1 MRIADISIKQPV
13 FITMV
18 IAMIMVLGAVSYT
31 RLGVDL
37 MPDVTLPIVS
47 IATPYPGVGPEE
59 VEQQVTKPIE
69 DVLSSINGLDKLSST
84 SSEGISVIVA
94 QFKLEKD
101 AVQAANECRDKIST
115 IRGSLPR
122 DIQEP
127 IIDKFDASAAPILS
141 YGIVSRN
148 GRLNTVDL
156 RQLIDDEI
164 RPRVERIDGVGQV
177 QVLGG
182 LEREIKVKVDVDK
195 LTLFN
200 LSLAQVS
207 QAIRSENLNLP
218 AGRVTQQ
225 SYDFLIRT
233 KAEFKDVDE
242 INRVIVANPGGNP
255 IYLRDVATVTDS
267 TKTRQTISRVNG
279 IENITLVVQKRS
291 GTNTVKV
298 AENVKKAMALAAEA
312 YPDLDIKQ
320 STDESVFIKESRD
333 DVLKSLIEGAL
344 LAGLVVFLSFG
355 DLRNTLITVAGLPVC
370 IVGTYAVMAALGF
383 TINVITLLGLSL
395 SIGLLIDD
403 AIVVRENIFRHME
416 KLGKHPMQAA
426 SEGTAEVGLAVLAT
440 SLTLVSVFLPVGFAT
455 GIAGKFFKQFGITI
469 AAAVLISLFE
479 AFTFAPM
486 LSAYFFKEA
495 KKNGKSSLSS
505 RLVGSIT
512 RVYDD
517 LGRGYRPVLRWAI
530 GHRKTVIAI
539 TLVIFA
545 LSGWLFTLVGI
556 GGTPHGNRPEFNI
569 KVQVASGSSLES
581 TERTVRQ
588 IEDILRR
595 EPEIKDVFSVIGT
608 TDGASD
614 EATVNVKL
622 KSRSGADVYQDQL
635 RPKLARIAG
644 ARLTFQ
650 ESMSIS
656 GNAAQSFQQLPIQI
670 NIKSPNLDSLTT
682 AADEIRR
689 SLAEIPQLVDL
700 NSDYR
705 APKPEIQIQ
714 IDRERAS
721 QLGANTLQIASA
733 MRSYV
738 DGDIASRFR
747 QGEKLYDIRVLA
759 GDNTREDLD
768 RLSKV
773 YIPTM
778 RGGLIT
784 LDQVAQFKV
793 VNGPTQIKRK
803 DRVRQVTVVSNI
815 LQGAALNEVTRK
827 VQDRLDAIAL
837 PKDVTYD
844 FGGQVETNAEMFQT
858 LALSLGLAIVFVYM
872 ILASQF
878 GSFLQPFALMLA
890 LPLSIV
896 GAVLGLLAANKLF
909 DMVAFIGLIM
919 LMGLVTKNS
928 ILLIDYTNV
937 LRRRGKDRTTAI
949 LEAGATRLRPIL
961 MTSLAMILGMIPV
974 AFGLGAS
981 SNFRAGIGFTI
992 IGGLISSTVLTLV
1005 IVPVFYVIIDNF
1017 EGRFKRRKPVP
1028 EMINGGSVPA

>member
-1 MRIADISIKQPV
+1 MKIADISIKQPV

-18 IAMIMVLGAVSYT
+18 IALIMVLGAVSYT

-69 DVLSSINGLDKLSST
+69 DVLSSINGLDKISST
-84 SSEGISVIVA
+84 SSEGVSVVVA

-101 AVQAANECRDKIST
+101 ATQAANECRDKIST
-115 IRGSLPR
+115 IRGTLPR

-127 IIDKFDASAAPILS
+127 IIDKFDASAAPVVS

-164 RPRVERIDGVGQV
+164 RPRIERIDGVGQV
-177 QVLGG
+177 QVVGG

-200 LSLAQVS
+200 LSLPQVS
-207 QAIRSENLNLP
+207 QAIRAENLNLP

-233 KAEFKDVDE
+233 KAEFQAVDE
-242 INRVIVANPGGNP
+242 ISRVIVANLGGNP
-255 IYLRDVATVTDS
+255 IYLRDVAAVIDS

-279 IENITLVVQKRS
+279 VENITLVVQKRS

-298 AENVKKAMALAAEA
+298 AENVKAAMAKVAED
-312 YPDLDIKQ
+312 YPDLDVKQ

-355 DLRNTLITVAGLPVC
+355 DLRNTLITIAGLPVC

-426 SEGTAEVGLAVLAT
+426 SDGTAEVGLAVLAT

-486 LSAYFFKEA
+486 LSAYFFKEGR
-495 KKNGKSSLSS
+495 KNGKASLTS
-505 RLVGSIT
+505 RLDHAIT
-512 RVYDD
+512 GAYDG
-517 LGRGYRPVLRWAI
+517 LGRGYRPILNWAI
-530 GHRKTVIAI
+530 GHRKSVIAI
-539 TLVIFA
+539 TLAIFA

-581 TERTVRQ
+581 TERVVRQ
-588 IEDILRR
+588 IEDLLKG

-608 TDGASD
+608 TDGSSD

-635 RPKLARIAG
+635 RPKLAGIAG

-650 ESMSIS
+650 ESMSLS
-656 GNAAQSFQQLPIQI
+656 GNSAQSFQQLPIQI
-670 NIKSPNLDSLTT
+670 NIKSPNLESLTT
-682 AADEIRR
+682 AADAIRR
-689 SLAEIPQLVDL
+689 SLANIPQLVDL

-733 MRSYV
+733 MRGLV

-747 QGEKLYDIRVLA
+747 QGENLYDIRVLA
-759 GDNTREDLD
+759 NDSTRDDLD

-773 YIPTM
+773 YVPTM

-784 LDQVAQFKV
+784 LDQVAKFKV

-815 LQGAALNEVTRK
+815 LQGAALNQITREVQTR
-827 VQDRLDAIAL
+827 LNAIDL

-858 LALSLGLAIVFVYM
+858 LTLSLGLAIVFVYM

-878 GSFLQPFALMLA
+878 GSFLQPFSLMLA
-890 LPLSIV
+890 LPLSVV
-896 GAVLGLLAANKLF
+896 GAILGLLAANKLF

-937 LRRRGKDRTTAI
+937 LRRRGLGRTEAI

-992 IGGLISSTVLTLV
+992 IGGVISSTVLTLV

-1017 EGRFKRRKPVP
+1017 ESRFKRKKPVP
-1028 EMINGGSVPA
+1028 AAQTAA

>member
-18 IAMIMVLGAVSYT
+18 IAMIVVLGLVSYT

-37 MPDVTLPIVS
+37 MPDVTLPI
-47 IATPYPGVGPEE
+47 IAVTTPYPGVGPEE

-84 SSEGISVIVA
+84 SSEGVSVIVA
-94 QFKLEKD
+94 QFKLEKE
-101 AVQAANECRDKIST
+101 AQVASNEVRDKIST
-115 IRGSLPR
+115 IRGTLPR
-122 DIQEP
+122 DILEP
-127 IIDKFDASAAPILS
+127 IIDKFDPSSAPILS
-141 YGIVSRN
+141 YGIVSRS
-148 GRLNTVDL
+148 GRLNTAELRLLVDDQIKPL
-156 RQLIDDEI
+156 
-164 RPRVERIDGVGQV
+164 VERVDGVGQV
-177 QVLGG
+177 SIVGG

-195 LTLFN
+195 LALFG
-200 LSLAQVS
+200 LSPAQVG

-225 SYDFLIRT
+225 NYDFLIRT
-233 KAEFKDVDE
+233 KAEFREVDE

-255 IYLRDVATVTDS
+255 IYLRDVATVSDS
-267 TKTRQTISRVNG
+267 TKTRQTISRVDG
-279 IENITLVVQKRS
+279 VENVTLVVQKRS

-298 AENVKKAMALAAEA
+298 AEEVKKAMVRIAAA
-312 YPDLDIKQ
+312 APDLDIKL

-333 DVLKSLIEGAL
+333 DVLKSLIEGAI
-344 LAGLVVFLSFG
+344 LAGLVVLLSFG
-355 DLRNTLITVAGLPVC
+355 DFRNTLITIAGLPVC
-370 IVGTYAVMAALGF
+370 VIGTYAVMAALGF
-383 TINVITLLGLSL
+383 TINVITLLALSL

-416 KLGKHPMQAA
+416 KLGQHPMKAA

-440 SLTLVSVFLPVGFAT
+440 TLTLVSVFLPVGFAT
-455 GIAGKFFKQFGITI
+455 GIAGKFLKQFGITI

-495 KKNGKSSLSS
+495 QANGKASLSS
-505 RLVGSIT
+505 RLMGSVT
-512 RVYDD
+512 RVYDS
-517 LGRGYRPVLRWAI
+517 LGRGYRPILKWAV
-530 GHRKTVIAI
+530 GHRKTTI
-539 TLVIFA
+539 TVTLAIFA

-556 GGTPHGNRPEFNI
+556 GGTPHGDRPEFNI
-569 KVQVASGSSLES
+569 KVQVASGSSLGS
-581 TERTVRQ
+581 TERTVRR
-588 IEDILRR
+588 IEDILRN
-595 EPEIKDVFSVIGT
+595 EPEVTDVFSVIGT

-622 KSRSGADVYQDQL
+622 RSRGMTEEYQDRL
-635 RPKLARIAG
+635 RPRLAGIPG
-644 ARLTFQ
+644 AKLTFQ
-650 ESMSIS
+650 ESMSMGGS
-656 GNAAQSFQQLPIQI
+656 AAQTFAQLPIQI
-670 NIKSPNLDSLTT
+670 NIKSTNLESLTT
-682 AADEIRR
+682 AAEMLRT
-689 SLAEIPQLVDL
+689 SLAQIPQLVDL
-700 NSDYR
+700 NSDYKP
-705 APKPEIQIQ
+705 PKPEIQIQ

-721 QLGANTLQIASA
+721 QLGVSTLQVAAA
-733 MRSYV
+733 MRGLV

-747 QGEKLYDIRVLA
+747 QGEKLFDIRVLA
-759 GDNTREDLD
+759 SDDTRLDLD
-768 RLSKV
+768 RLARV

-778 RGGLIT
+778 KGGMIT
-784 LDQVAQFKV
+784 LDQVAKFRV

-815 LQGAALNEVTRK
+815 LKGAAINQITREV
-827 VQDRLDAIAL
+827 QSRLDSLNL

-844 FGGQVETNAEMFQT
+844 FGGQVEMNAEMFQT
-858 LALSLGLAIVFVYM
+858 LTLALALAVVFVYM
-872 ILASQF
+872 VLASQF
-878 GSFLQPFALMLA
+878 ASFLQPFALMLA
-890 LPLSIV
+890 LPLSII
-896 GAVLGLLAANKLF
+896 GAVLGLLVANKLF

-937 LRRRGKDRTTAI
+937 LRRRGVERTQAI

-961 MTSLAMILGMIPV
+961 MTSLAMILGMLPV

-981 SNFRAGIGFTI
+981 SNFRAGIGVTI

-1005 IVPVFYVIIDNF
+1005 IVPVFYIILDNV
-1017 EGRFKRRKPVP
+1017 EARFRKRKT
-1028 EMINGGSVPA
+1028 A

>member
-18 IAMIMVLGAVSYT
+18 IAMIVVLGLVSYT

-37 MPDVTLPIVS
+37 MPDVTLPIVAVS
-47 IATPYPGVGPEE
+47 IPYPGVGPEE

-84 SSEGISVIVA
+84 SSEGVSVIVA

-101 AVQAANECRDKIST
+101 AEQAANECRDKIST

-122 DIQEP
+122 DILEP

-148 GRLNTVDL
+148 ARLNTVDL
-156 RQLIDDEI
+156 RLLVDDEI
-164 RPRVERIDGVGQV
+164 KPLVERVDGVGQV
-177 QVLGG
+177 SIVGG
-182 LEREIKVKVDVDK
+182 LEREIKVKVDNDK

-200 LSLAQVS
+200 LSLAQVG

-218 AGRVTQQ
+218 AGRITQQ
-225 SYDFLIRT
+225 NYDFLIRT
-233 KAEFKDVDE
+233 KAEFREVDE

-255 IYLRDVATVTDS
+255 IYLRDIAAVSDS
-267 TKTRQTISRVNG
+267 NKTRQTISRVNG
-279 IENITLVVQKRS
+279 VENVTLVVQKRS

-298 AENVKKAMALAAEA
+298 AEDVKKAIVRISQA

-333 DVLKSLIEGAL
+333 DVLKSLIEGAI
-344 LAGLVVFLSFG
+344 LAGLVVLLSFG
-355 DLRNTLITVAGLPVC
+355 DLRNTLITIAGLPVC
-370 IVGTYAVMAALGF
+370 VIGTYAVMSALGF
-383 TINVITLLGLSL
+383 TINIITLLALSL

-416 KLGKHPMQAA
+416 KLGQHPMQAA

-440 SLTLVSVFLPVGFAT
+440 TLTLVSVFLPVGFAT

-486 LSAYFFKEA
+486 LSAYFFKEGRQNSRA
-495 KKNGKSSLSS
+495 SLSAK
-505 RLVGSIT
+505 LMASIT
-512 RVYDD
+512 RVYDS
-517 LGRGYRPVLRWAI
+517 LGRGYRPILKWAV
-530 GHRKTVIAI
+530 GHRKSVIVI
-539 TLVIFA
+539 TLAIFA
-545 LSGWLFTLVGI
+545 LSGWLFTVVGI

-569 KVQVASGSSLES
+569 KVQVASGSSLDS
-581 TERTVRQ
+581 TERTVRR
-588 IEDILRR
+588 IEDLLRS

-614 EATVNVKL
+614 EATVNVKM
-622 KSRSGADVYQDQL
+622 KTQGTTEEYQDRL
-635 RPKLARIAG
+635 RPKLAGIPG
-644 ARLTFQ
+644 AKLTFQ
-650 ESMSIS
+650 ESMSIGGS
-656 GNAAQSFQQLPIQI
+656 AAQSFAQLPIQI
-670 NIKSPNLDSLTT
+670 NVKSTNLESLTT
-682 AADEIRR
+682 AAGMIRT
-689 SLAEIPQLVDL
+689 SLAQIPQLVDL
-700 NSDYR
+700 NSDYKP
-705 APKPEIQIQ
+705 PKPEIQIQ

-721 QLGANTLQIASA
+721 QLGVNTLQVASV
-733 MRSYV
+733 MRSLV

-747 QGEKLYDIRVLA
+747 QGEKLFDIRVLA
-759 GDNTREDLD
+759 SDETRLDLD
-768 RLSKV
+768 RLSRV

-778 RGGLIT
+778 RGGMIT
-784 LDQVAQFKV
+784 LDQVARFKV

-803 DRVRQVTVVSNI
+803 DRVRQVTVVSNT
-815 LQGAALNEVTRK
+815 LKGAALNLITRD
-827 VQDRLDAIAL
+827 VQGRLSALNL

-858 LALSLGLAIVFVYM
+858 LTLSLALAVVFVYM

-878 GSFLQPFALMLA
+878 GSFLQPFALMLT
-890 LPLSIV
+890 LPLSII
-896 GAVLGLLAANKLF
+896 GAVLGLLLANKLF

-937 LRRRGKDRTTAI
+937 LRRRGMERTQAI

-981 SNFRAGIGFTI
+981 SNFRSAIGFTI
-992 IGGLISSTVLTLV
+992 IGGLVSSTILTLV
-1005 IVPVFYVIIDNF
+1005 IVPVFYIILDNV
-1017 EGRFKRRKPVP
+1017 EGRFKKRKP
-1028 EMINGGSVPA
+1028 A

>member
-18 IAMIMVLGAVSYT
+18 IAMIVVLGLVSYT

-37 MPDVTLPIVS
+37 MPDVTLPIVAVS
-47 IATPYPGVGPEE
+47 TPYPGVGPEE

-84 SSEGISVIVA
+84 SSEGVSVIIA

-101 AVQAANECRDKIST
+101 AQQAASECRDKIST
-115 IRGSLPR
+115 IRSTLPR
-122 DIQEP
+122 DILEP
-127 IIDKFDASAAPILS
+127 IIDKFDSSAAPILS
-141 YGIVSRN
+141 YGIVSRS

-156 RQLIDDEI
+156 RLLVDDEI
-164 RPRVERIDGVGQV
+164 RPLVERVDGVGQV
-177 QVLGG
+177 SIVGG
-182 LEREIKVKVDVDK
+182 LEREIRVKVDNDK
-195 LTLFN
+195 LTLFG
-200 LSLAQVS
+200 LSPAQVS

-225 SYDFLIRT
+225 NYDFLIRT
-233 KAEFKDVDE
+233 KAEFREIGE

-255 IYLRDVATVTDS
+255 IYLQDIAAVSDS

-279 IENITLVVQKRS
+279 VENVTLAVLKRS
-291 GTNTVKV
+291 GTNTVRV
-298 AENVKKAMALAAEA
+298 AEDVKKAMLRIGGA
-312 YPDLDIKQ
+312 YPDLDIKL
-320 STDESVFIKESRD
+320 STDESVFVKESRD
-333 DVLKSLIEGAL
+333 DVLKSLIEGAI
-344 LAGLVVFLSFG
+344 LAGLVVLLSFG
-355 DLRNTLITVAGLPVC
+355 DLRNTLITIAGLPVC
-370 IVGTYAVMAALGF
+370 IIGTYAVMSALGF
-383 TINVITLLGLSL
+383 TINVITLLALSL

-416 KLGKHPMQAA
+416 KLGQHPMQAA

-440 SLTLVSVFLPVGFAT
+440 TLTLVSVFLPVGFAT
-455 GIAGKFFKQFGITI
+455 GIAGKFLKQFGITI

-495 KKNGKSSLSS
+495 RKNGKASLSS
-505 RLVGSIT
+505 SLMGSVT
-512 RVYDD
+512 RVYDG
-517 LGRGYRPVLRWAI
+517 LGRGYRPILKWAV
-530 GHRKTVIAI
+530 GHRKSVIVI
-539 TLVIFA
+539 TLAIFA

-556 GGTPHGNRPEFNI
+556 GGTPRGNRPEFNI

-581 TERTVRQ
+581 TERTVRR
-588 IEDILRR
+588 IEDILRG

-614 EATVNVKL
+614 EATVNVKTRTQG
-622 KSRSGADVYQDQL
+622 KTDEYQDRL
-635 RPKLARIAG
+635 RPKLAGVPG
-644 ARLTFQ
+644 AKLTFQ

-656 GNAAQSFQQLPIQI
+656 GSAAQSFAQLPIQI
-670 NIKSPNLDSLTT
+670 NIKSTNMESLTA
-682 AADEIRR
+682 AADMVRT
-689 SLAEIPQLVDL
+689 SLARIPQLVDL
-700 NSDYR
+700 NSDYKP
-705 APKPEIQIQ
+705 PKPEIQIR

-721 QLGANTLQIASA
+721 QLGVSTLQVASA
-733 MRSYV
+733 MRSLI

-747 QGEKLYDIRVLA
+747 QGEKLFDIRVLA
-759 GDNTREDLD
+759 ADDTRQDLD
-768 RLSKV
+768 RLSRV
-773 YIPTM
+773 YIPAI
-778 RGGLIT
+778 RGGMIT
-784 LDQVAQFKV
+784 LDQVAKFKV
-793 VNGPTQIKRK
+793 INGPTQIKRK

-815 LQGAALNEVTRK
+815 LKGAALNQITRD
-827 VQDRLDAIAL
+827 VQGRLDALNL

-844 FGGQVETNAEMFQT
+844 FGGQVETNAEMFRT
-858 LALSLGLAIVFVYM
+858 LTLSLALAVIFVYM

-878 GSFLQPFALMLA
+878 GSFMQPFALMLA
-890 LPLSIV
+890 LPLSII
-896 GAVLGLLAANKLF
+896 GAVLGLLVANKLF

-937 LRRRGKDRTTAI
+937 LRRRGMQRTQAI

-974 AFGLGAS
+974 AFGIGAS
-981 SNFRAGIGFTI
+981 TDFRAAIGFTI
-992 IGGLISSTVLTLV
+992 IGGLISSTILTLV
-1005 IVPVFYVIIDNF
+1005 IVPVFYVVLDNF
-1017 EGRFKRRKPVP
+1017 EGKFKKRKPAQV
-1028 EMINGGSVPA
+1028 

>member
-1 MRIADISIKQPV
+1 MKIADISIKQPV

-18 IAMIMVLGAVSYT
+18 IALIVVLGVVAYT

-37 MPDVTLPIVS
+37 MPDVTLPIIAVS
-47 IATPYPGVGPEE
+47 TPYPGVGPEE

-84 SSEGISVIVA
+84 SSEGVSVIVA

-101 AVQAANECRDKIST
+101 AEQAANECRDKIST
-115 IRGSLPR
+115 IRGTLPR
-122 DIQEP
+122 DILEP
-127 IIDKFDASAAPILS
+127 IIDKFDPSAAPILS
-141 YGIVSRN
+141 YGIASR
-148 GRLNTVDL
+148 GTRLNTAEL
-156 RQLIDDEI
+156 RLLVEDELK
-164 RPRVERIDGVGQV
+164 PLVERVDGVGQV
-177 QVLGG
+177 SVVGG
-182 LEREIKVKVDVDK
+182 LEREIKVKVDNDK

-218 AGRVTQQ
+218 AGRITQEN
-225 SYDFLIRT
+225 YDFLIRT
-233 KAEFKDVDE
+233 KAEFREVE
-242 INRVIVANPGGNP
+242 ELNRVIVANPGGSP
-255 IYLRDVATVTDS
+255 VYLRDVAAVSDS

-279 IENITLVVQKRS
+279 VENVTLVVLKRS
-291 GTNTVKV
+291 GTNTVRV
-298 AENVKKAMALAAEA
+298 AEDVKKAMIRVAAA
-312 YPDLDIKQ
+312 YPALDIKL

-333 DVLKSLIEGAL
+333 DVLKSLIEGAI
-344 LAGLVVFLSFG
+344 LAGLVVLLSFG
-355 DLRNTLITVAGLPVC
+355 DFRNTLITIAGLPVC
-370 IVGTYAVMAALGF
+370 IIGTYAVMSALGF
-383 TINVITLLGLSL
+383 TINVITLLALSL

-416 KLGKHPMQAA
+416 KLGQHPMQAA
-426 SEGTAEVGLAVLAT
+426 SQGTAEVGLAVVAT
-440 SLTLVSVFLPVGFAT
+440 TLTLVSVFLPVAFAT
-455 GIAGKFFKQFGITI
+455 GIAGKFLKQFGITI

-495 KKNGKSSLSS
+495 RRNGKASLSA
-505 RLVGSIT
+505 RLMHSVT
-512 RVYDD
+512 RVYDG
-517 LGRGYRPVLRWAI
+517 LGRGYRPVLKWAV
-530 GHRKTVIAI
+530 GHRKSIIAV

-556 GGTPHGNRPEFNI
+556 GGTPHGDRPEFNI
-569 KVQVASGSSLES
+569 KIQVASGSSLES
-581 TERTVRQ
+581 TERTVRR
-588 IEDILRR
+588 IEEILRG
-595 EPEIKDVFSVIGT
+595 EPEVTDVFSVIGT

-622 KSRSGADVYQDQL
+622 KSRGITEEYQDRL
-635 RPKLARIAG
+635 RPKLAEIPG
-644 ARLTFQ
+644 VKLTFQ
-650 ESMSIS
+650 EVMSI
-656 GNAAQSFQQLPIQI
+656 GGTAAQSFAQLPIQI
-670 NIKSPNLDSLTT
+670 NIKSTNLESLTT
-682 AADEIRR
+682 ASDMVRTA
-689 SLAEIPQLVDL
+689 LAQIPQLVDL
-700 NSDYR
+700 NSDYKP
-705 APKPEIQIQ
+705 PKPEIQIQ

-721 QLGANTLQIASA
+721 QLGVSTLQVASA
-733 MRSYV
+733 MRSLV

-747 QGEKLYDIRVLA
+747 QGEKLFDIRVLA
-759 GDNTREDLD
+759 ADSTRQDLD
-768 RLSKV
+768 RLARV

-778 RGGLIT
+778 KGGMIT
-784 LDQVAQFKV
+784 LDQVAKFKV

-803 DRVRQVTVVSNI
+803 DRIRQVTVVSNI
-815 LQGAALNEVTRK
+815 LKGAALNQITREV
-827 VQDRLDAIAL
+827 QARLGALAL

-844 FGGQVETNAEMFQT
+844 FGGQVEMNAEMFQT
-858 LALSLGLAIVFVYM
+858 LTISLALAVIFVYM

-896 GAVLGLLAANKLF
+896 GAILGLLAANKLF

-937 LRRRGKDRTTAI
+937 LRRRGMARAEAI

-974 AFGLGAS
+974 AFGIGAS
-981 SNFRAGIGFTI
+981 SNFRSGIGFTI
-992 IGGLISSTVLTLV
+992 IGGLVSSTVLTLV
-1005 IVPVFYVIIDNF
+1005 IVPVFYVIVDNI
-1017 EGRFKRRKPVP
+1017 ESRFKKQKP
-1028 EMINGGSVPA
+1028 A

>member
-1 MRIADISIKQPV
+1 MGG
-13 FITMV
+13 IT
-18 IAMIMVLGAVSYT
+18 
-31 RLGVDL
+31 R
-37 MPDVTLPIVS
+37 
-47 IATPYPGVGPEE
+47 
-59 VEQQVTKPIE
+59 
-69 DVLSSINGLDKLSST
+69 
-84 SSEGISVIVA
+84 
-94 QFKLEKD
+94 
-101 AVQAANECRDKIST
+101 
-115 IRGSLPR
+115 
-122 DIQEP
+122 
-127 IIDKFDASAAPILS
+127 
-141 YGIVSRN
+141 
-148 GRLNTVDL
+148 
-156 RQLIDDEI
+156 
-164 RPRVERIDGVGQV
+164 
-177 QVLGG
+177 
-182 LEREIKVKVDVDK
+182 
-195 LTLFN
+195 
-200 LSLAQVS
+200 
-207 QAIRSENLNLP
+207 
-218 AGRVTQQ
+218 
-225 SYDFLIRT
+225 SYD
-233 KAEFKDVDE
+233 
-242 INRVIVANPGGNP
+242 
-255 IYLRDVATVTDS
+255 S
-267 TKTRQTISRVNG
+267 
-279 IENITLVVQKRS
+279 
-291 GTNTVKV
+291 
-298 AENVKKAMALAAEA
+298 
-312 YPDLDIKQ
+312 
-320 STDESVFIKESRD
+320 
-333 DVLKSLIEGAL
+333 
-344 LAGLVVFLSFG
+344 
-355 DLRNTLITVAGLPVC
+355 
-370 IVGTYAVMAALGF
+370 
-383 TINVITLLGLSL
+383 
-395 SIGLLIDD
+395 
-403 AIVVRENIFRHME
+403 
-416 KLGKHPMQAA
+416 
-426 SEGTAEVGLAVLAT
+426 
-440 SLTLVSVFLPVGFAT
+440 
-455 GIAGKFFKQFGITI
+455 
-469 AAAVLISLFE
+469 
-479 AFTFAPM
+479 
-486 LSAYFFKEA
+486 
-495 KKNGKSSLSS
+495 
-505 RLVGSIT
+505 
-512 RVYDD
+512 

-530 GHRKTVIAI
+530 GHRKTVLAI
-539 TLVIFA
+539 TLAIFA

-581 TERTVRQ
+581 TERTVRR

-608 TDGASD
+608 TDGSSD

-622 KSRSGADVYQDQL
+622 KGRSGADVYQDQL

-670 NIKSPNLDSLTT
+670 NIKSPNLDSLTM

-689 SLAEIPQLVDL
+689 SLAGIPQLVDL

-733 MRSYV
+733 MRSFV

-759 GDNTREDLD
+759 SDDTREDLD

-858 LALSLGLAIVFVYM
+858 LTISLGLAIVFVYM

-896 GAVLGLLAANKLF
+896 GAILGLLAANKLF

-937 LRRRGKDRTTAI
+937 LRRRGLDRTDGHPRSRSDPAPAHPDD
-949 LEAGATRLRPIL
+949 LAGHDPGHDPGRLRPRRQL
-961 MTSLAMILGMIPV
+961 ELPGRHRLHHHRRHHLVDGPDAGHRARVLRHHRQLREPV
-974 AFGLGAS
+974 QKKETAAGDDGRRQRTRVVSGSPALSGR
-981 SNFRAGIGFTI
+981 RAGRARRRRWRWCCT
-992 IGGLISSTVLTLV
+992 SC
-1005 IVPVFYVIIDNF
+1005 
-1017 EGRFKRRKPVP
+1017 GRT
-1028 EMINGGSVPA
+1028 

>member
-1 MRIADISIKQPV
+1 MKIADISIKQPV

-18 IAMIMVLGAVSYT
+18 IALIMVLGAVSYT

-47 IATPYPGVGPEE
+47 VATPYPGVGPEE

-69 DVLSSINGLDKLSST
+69 DVLSSINGLDKISST
-84 SSEGISVIVA
+84 SSEGVSVIVA

-101 AVQAANECRDKIST
+101 ATQAANECRDKIST

-127 IIDKFDASAAPILS
+127 IIDKFDASAAPVLS
-141 YGIVSRN
+141 YGIISRN

-164 RPRVERIDGVGQV
+164 RPRIERIDGVGQV
-177 QVLGG
+177 QVVGG

-207 QAIRSENLNLP
+207 QAIRAENLNLP

-233 KAEFKDVDE
+233 KAEFQAVDE
-242 INRVIVANPGGNP
+242 IGRVIVANLGGNP
-255 IYLRDVATVTDS
+255 IYLRDVAAVIDS

-279 IENITLVVQKRS
+279 VENITLVVQKRS

-298 AENVKKAMALAAEA
+298 AENVKAAMARVAEDT
-312 YPDLDIKQ
+312 PDLDIKQ

-355 DLRNTLITVAGLPVC
+355 DLRNTLITIAGLPVC

-426 SEGTAEVGLAVLAT
+426 SDGTAEVGLAVLAT

-486 LSAYFFKEA
+486 LSAYFFKESR
-495 KKNGKSSLSS
+495 KNGKTSLTS
-505 RLVGSIT
+505 RLDKAIT
-512 RVYDD
+512 GAYDS
-517 LGRGYRPVLRWAI
+517 LGRGYQPVLNWAI
-530 GHRKTVIAI
+530 GHRKSVLAI
-539 TLVIFA
+539 TLAIFA

-581 TERTVRQ
+581 TERVVRE
-588 IEDILRR
+588 IEDILKG
-595 EPEIKDVFSVIGT
+595 EPEIRDVFTVIGT
-608 TDGASD
+608 TDGSSD

-622 KSRSGADVYQDQL
+622 KSRGGADVYQDML
-635 RPKLARIAG
+635 RPKLAGIAG

-650 ESMSIS
+650 ESMSLS
-656 GNAAQSFQQLPIQI
+656 GNSAQSFQQLPIQI
-670 NIKSPNLDSLTT
+670 NIKSPNLESLTT

-689 SLAEIPQLVDL
+689 SLADIPQLVDL

-733 MRSYV
+733 MRSLV

-747 QGEKLYDIRVLA
+747 QGENLYDIRVLA
-759 GDNTREDLD
+759 NDTTRDDLD

-773 YIPTM
+773 YVPTM

-784 LDQVAQFKV
+784 LDQVAKFKV

-815 LQGAALNEVTRK
+815 LQGAALNEITRE
-827 VQDRLDAIAL
+827 VQTRLKAIDL

-858 LALSLGLAIVFVYM
+858 LTLSLGLAIVFVYM

-878 GSFLQPFALMLA
+878 GSFLQPFSLMLA

-896 GAVLGLLAANKLF
+896 GAVLGLLAAGKLF

-937 LRRRGKDRTTAI
+937 LRRRGHDRTSAI

-992 IGGLISSTVLTLV
+992 IGGVISSTVLTLV

-1017 EGRFKRRKPVP
+1017 ESRFKKRKPIP
-1028 EMINGGSVPA
+1028 ETQPAN

>member
-1 MRIADISIKQPV
+1 MKIADISIKQPV

-18 IAMIMVLGAVSYT
+18 IALIMVLGAVSYT

-47 IATPYPGVGPEE
+47 VATPYPGVGPEE

-69 DVLSSINGLDKLSST
+69 DVLSSINGLDKISST
-84 SSEGISVIVA
+84 SSEGVSVIVA

-101 AVQAANECRDKIST
+101 ATQAANECRDKIST

-127 IIDKFDASAAPILS
+127 IIDKFDASAAPVLS
-141 YGIVSRN
+141 YGIISRN

-164 RPRVERIDGVGQV
+164 RPRIERIDGVGQV
-177 QVLGG
+177 QVVGG

-207 QAIRSENLNLP
+207 QAIRAENLNLP

-233 KAEFKDVDE
+233 KAEFQAVDE
-242 INRVIVANPGGNP
+242 IGRVIVANLGGNP
-255 IYLRDVATVTDS
+255 IYLRDVAAVIDS

-279 IENITLVVQKRS
+279 VENITLVVQKRS

-298 AENVKKAMALAAEA
+298 AENVKAAMARVAEDT
-312 YPDLDIKQ
+312 PDLDIKQ

-355 DLRNTLITVAGLPVC
+355 DLRNTLITIAGLPVC

-426 SEGTAEVGLAVLAT
+426 SDGTAEVGLAVLAT

-486 LSAYFFKEA
+486 LSAYFFKESR
-495 KKNGKSSLSS
+495 KNGKASLTA
-505 RLVGSIT
+505 RLDKAIT
-512 RVYDD
+512 GAYDS
-517 LGRGYRPVLRWAI
+517 LGRGYQPVLNWAI
-530 GHRKTVIAI
+530 GHRKSVLAI
-539 TLVIFA
+539 TLAIFA

-581 TERTVRQ
+581 TERVVRE
-588 IEDILRR
+588 IEDILKG
-595 EPEIKDVFSVIGT
+595 EPEIRDVFTVIGT
-608 TDGASD
+608 TDGSSD

-622 KSRSGADVYQDQL
+622 KSRGGADVYQDML
-635 RPKLARIAG
+635 RPKLAGIAG

-650 ESMSIS
+650 ESMSLS
-656 GNAAQSFQQLPIQI
+656 GNSAQSFQQLPIQI
-670 NIKSPNLDSLTT
+670 NIKSPNLESLTT

-689 SLAEIPQLVDL
+689 SLADIPQLVDL

-733 MRSYV
+733 MRSLV

-747 QGEKLYDIRVLA
+747 QGENLYDIRVLA
-759 GDNTREDLD
+759 NDATRDDLD

-773 YIPTM
+773 YVPTM

-784 LDQVAQFKV
+784 LDQVAKFKV

-815 LQGAALNEVTRK
+815 LQGAALNEITRE
-827 VQDRLDAIAL
+827 VQTRLKAIDL

-858 LALSLGLAIVFVYM
+858 LTLSLGLAIVFVYM

-878 GSFLQPFALMLA
+878 GSFLQPFSLMLA

-896 GAVLGLLAANKLF
+896 GAVLGLLAAGKLF

-937 LRRRGKDRTTAI
+937 LRRRGHDRTSAI

-992 IGGLISSTVLTLV
+992 IGGVISSTVLTLV

-1017 EGRFKRRKPVP
+1017 ESRFKKRKPIP
-1028 EMINGGSVPA
+1028 ETQPAN

>member
-127 IIDKFDASAAPILS
+127 IIDKFDASAAPIVS
-141 YGIVSRN
+141 YGIISRG
-148 GRLNTVDL
+148 GRLSTVDL

-164 RPRVERIDGVGQV
+164 RPRIERIDGVGQV
-177 QVLGG
+177 QVVGG

-195 LTLFN
+195 LSLFN
-200 LSLAQVS
+200 LSLAQVG
-207 QAIRSENLNLP
+207 QAIRAENLNLP

-242 INRVIVANPGGNP
+242 INRVIVANLGGNP
-255 IYLRDVATVTDS
+255 VYLRDLAAVSDS

-279 IENITLVVQKRS
+279 VENITLVVQKRS

-298 AENVKKAMALAAEA
+298 AEDVKKAMARVAEA
-312 YPDLDIKQ
+312 YPGLDVKQ

-355 DLRNTLITVAGLPVC
+355 DLRNTLITIAGLPVC

-383 TINVITLLGLSL
+383 TINVITLLALSL

-455 GIAGKFFKQFGITI
+455 GIAGKFFKQFGISI

-495 KKNGKSSLSS
+495 KKNGRASLSS
-505 RLVGSIT
+505 RLAGVIT
-512 RVYDD
+512 RSYDS
-517 LGRGYRPVLRWAI
+517 LGRGYRPVLRWAV
-530 GHRKTVIAI
+530 GHRKTVLAI
-539 TLVIFA
+539 TLAIFA

-588 IEDILRR
+588 IEDVLRN
-595 EPEIKDVFSVIGT
+595 EPEIRDVFSVIGT

-622 KSRSGADVYQDQL
+622 KSRGGADVYQDFL
-635 RPKLARIAG
+635 RPKLAGIAG

-656 GNAAQSFQQLPIQI
+656 GNAAQSFAQLPIQI
-670 NIKSPNLDSLTT
+670 NIKSPNLDSLTR

-689 SLAEIPQLVDL
+689 SLAGIPQLVDL

-721 QLGANTLQIASA
+721 QLGANTMQIATA
-733 MRSYV
+733 MRSLV

-759 GDNTREDLD
+759 GDDTREDLD

-773 YIPTM
+773 SIPTG
-778 RGGLIT
+778 RSGLIT
-784 LDQVAQFKV
+784 LDQVAKFQV

-815 LQGAALNEVTRK
+815 LQGSALNEVTRE
-827 VQDRLDAIAL
+827 VQARLDAIDL

-858 LALSLGLAIVFVYM
+858 LTLSLGLAVVFVYM

-937 LRRRGKDRTTAI
+937 LRRRGLDRTTAI

-992 IGGLISSTVLTLV
+992 IGGLVSSTILTLV

-1017 EGRFKRRKPVP
+1017 EGRFKKRRPAP
-1028 EMINGGSVPA
+1028 ETPQAA